1 MQAASDGCGASQKA
15 QEIVEE
21 AAAEAGLIQGDTAR
35 LVKVQ
40 IGLRSFCLYPDD
52 CVHTHILQVQ
62 LAMHALRGWVQQQ
75 ISVCSCLLRSWG
87 PFWMRS
93 WAKWLRARRSAMC
106 CSWHPKSS
114 GRLLHDW
121 LVCMLPLG
129 AAQKDFEH
137 NSF

>member
-35 LVKVQ
+35 LVKVLL
-40 IGLRSFCLYPDD
+40 GLRSFCLYPDD
-52 CVHTHILQVQ
+52 CVYTHILQVE

-87 PFWMRS
+87 PFLDALMGEMAEGEAQRDVLQLAS
-93 WAKWLRARRSAMC
+93 QELR
-106 CSWHPKSS
+106 
-114 GRLLHDW
+114 
-121 LVCMLPLG
+121 
-129 AAQKDFEH
+129 
-137 NSF
+137 